1 MTRNRT
7 IIQIIILA
15 ICIASIVAGIT
26 LCIIDQ
32 IKGGIA
38 LLIIGFVGGILLFCD
53 RRCSP
58 PDTTGLDAVVV
69 HKQPLSHQ

>member
-1 MTRNRT
+1 MQTL
-7 IIQIIILA
+7 IHIIILA
-15 ICIASIVAGIT
+15 ICIGCIVAGIT
-26 LCIIDQ
+26 LSVFDQ

-58 PDTTGLDAVVV
+58 PDTSGLDAVVV
-69 HKQPLSHQ
+69 HEQPRSTK